1 MVDILV
7 KDNKLYVAS
16 QYDKNLLQFMRSR
29 QKRFWNTNTK
39 KWEIPESE
47 LNNLIE
53 VLQGYEYN
61 IRYDGEQTESHTVLE
76 RSEKLPIKNCVPDWY
91 EYKTKPYQHQV
102 DGISYGLMHDNFLL
116 ADEQGCIDGDMEVEA
131 ITEYGHFKGFLRDLF
146 HMFIASLDKDKYKI
160 LCYIGGC
167 LMDYYPLEKV
177 LYSGEKECYGLQ
189 LEDGSYIIGTPDH
202 EILTNKGYIS
212 LMDVISPDFNTYVY
226 KQDEE
231 VPTYTKLVKADCL
244 YYVGTKS
251 VYDIVMKDPFRNF
264 VANNIVAHNCGKTK
278 QILDLSQIRKKQNNI
293 KHVLIVPC
301 VNGLKYNWFEEVKT
315 HTNDKAFILG
325 TRYTKNGERIGSNE
339 DRLADINSIGKGGI
353 IDDCYYLITNIET
366 LRYNK
371 VIKVPLKTKKN
382 GVQRYKKQTI
392 FPIID
397 AIQQQIRDE
406 NIGMVVIDEAHK
418 CKDPNSLQGRALI
431 SLNCDYKVAL
441 TGTPVM
447 NNPVDVY
454 TILHWLGFEEHSL
467 FAFKQHYCIFGG
479 FGNHQIV
486 GYKNLPELQGVLDK
500 CMLRRLKSE
509 VLDLPEKI
517 YINDFVEMT
526 AQQTKLYNEVKENI
540 IQNIDKIKLS
550 PNPLVQLIRLRQVT
564 GNPNLLS
571 SKSTTN
577 PKFDRM
583 LELIEDV
590 VINGNKCIVY
600 SNWTDVLIPAY
611 ELAKEKKY
619 CPALYTG
626 QNKDDREEE
635 KKRFMEDE
643 KCKVIFGTMDAM
655 GTGLT
660 LTAANTVIF
669 LDEPWNRA
677 KKDQCEDRVHRIG
690 TKQSPNIITI
700 MCRGTID
707 ERIHDIVYKKG
718 KMSDIL
724 IDKEEDILKNPKL
737 VNYLL
742 SID

>member
-16 QYDKNLLQFMRSR
+16 QYDKNLLHFMRSR

-47 LNNLIE
+47 LDNLIE

-76 RSEKLPIKNCVPDWY
+76 KSEKLPIKDCVPEWY

-102 DGISYGLMHDNFLL
+102 DGISYGLTHDKFLL

-146 HMFIASLDKDKYKI
+146 HMFIASFDKDKYKI

-202 EILTNKGYIS
+202 EILTNKGYIP
-212 LMDVISPDFNTYVY
+212 LIDVISPDYNTYVY

-231 VPTYTKLVKADCL
+231 VPTYTKLVKADSL

-397 AIQQQIRDE
+397 AIQQQIRDG
-406 NIGMVVIDEAHK
+406 NIGMVVTDEIHK
-418 CKDPNSLQGRALI
+418 CLSSD
-431 SLNCDYKVAL
+431 
-441 TGTPVM
+441 T
-447 NNPVDVY
+447 
-454 TILHWLGFEEHSL
+454 
-467 FAFKQHYCIFGG
+467 CIETSD
-479 FGNHQIV
+479 GNIPIKQIV
-486 GYKNLPELQGVLDK
+486 EAKK
-500 CMLRRLKSE
+500 
-509 VLDLPEKI
+509 
-517 YINDFVEMT
+517 
-526 AQQTKLYNEVKENI
+526 YNIKTYDIDTGEVKFV
-540 IQNIDKIKLS
+540 K
-550 PNPLVQLIRLRQVT
+550 P
-564 GNPNLLS
+564 
-571 SKSTTN
+571 
-577 PKFDRM
+577 
-583 LELIEDV
+583 
-590 VINGNKCIVY
+590 
-600 SNWTDVLIPAY
+600 SNY
-611 ELAKEKKY
+611 
-619 CPALYTG
+619 
-626 QNKDDREEE
+626 
-635 KKRFMEDE
+635 F
-643 KCKVIFGTMDAM
+643 
-655 GTGLT
+655 
-660 LTAANTVIF
+660 
-669 LDEPWNRA
+669 
-677 KKDQCEDRVHRIG
+677 
-690 TKQSPNIITI
+690 
-700 MCRGTID
+700 
-707 ERIHDIVYKKG
+707 
-718 KMSDIL
+718 
-724 IDKEEDILKNPKL
+724 KNPKKK
-737 VNYLL
+737 YLL
-742 SID
+742 NMTFLLDNGSVKNIKCTKEHKFLTKNRGYIEAQYLTEDDEVVQVDQDLSCM